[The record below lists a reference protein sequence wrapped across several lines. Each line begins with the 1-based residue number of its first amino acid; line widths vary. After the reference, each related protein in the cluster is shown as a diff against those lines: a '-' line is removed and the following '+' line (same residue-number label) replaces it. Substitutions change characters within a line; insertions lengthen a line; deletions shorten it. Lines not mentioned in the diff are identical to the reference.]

1 MKILAFTD
9 PHTDGSCLEAV
20 KEKAK
25 QADLLICCGD
35 FTVFRNGM
43 AEVLDFFNQIGKK
56 MLIVHGNH
64 EDEHHV
70 AEECKKRKNLVF
82 IHKKVL
88 TLQNL
93 TFIGWGG
100 GGFAQTDHQFES
112 WIKTKEAEF
121 KGKNAILVVHQP
133 PAHTKID
140 FLEWAGHVG
149 SKSFRQFMDK
159 YQPRLVL
166 CGHLHETFHMIDRVK
181 DVAVLNPGPDGT
193 LIEI

>member
-1 MKILAFTD
+1 MRILAFTD

-20 KEKAK
+20 KHKSK

-43 AEVLDFFNQIGKK
+43 SEVLDFFDQIGKK

-64 EDEHHV
+64 EDEHRV

-82 IHKKVL
+82 IHKKIL
-88 TLQNL
+88 MIDNL
-93 TFIGWGG
+93 IFIGWGG
-100 GGFAQTDHQFES
+100 GGFAQTDHPFES
-112 WIKTKEAEF
+112 WYKSKEKEF
-121 KGKNAILVVHQP
+121 KGKRMVLVVHQP
-133 PAHTKID
+133 PANTKID

-159 YQPRLVL
+159 HKPALVL
-166 CGHLHETFHMIDRVK
+166 CGHLHETFHMIDNVK